1 MSADFES
8 QLHRTLQEIRRD
20 LPDPQPGPD
29 FWRRVNAQR
38 VRRPWWSGHQV
49 QAVAACLVIVA
60 VVGVVVAALQ
70 PSGSGAPA
78 ADGALLTPPVFASPT
93 AGDAAAQCETRAAVA
108 PTRTPAPAGDE
119 LVVIAVAASDLPDEV
134 PAGSRRIESPAFE
147 AIREVG
153 GCVVAWRLPADEVV
167 PSDVTRVSG
176 AHAKQFTT
184 ADAAGR
190 TVVYVV
196 ADDGRIYLAVSG
208 DVTAPDLAS
217 VLSAAVTPS

>member
-1 MSADFES
+1 MSPDFES
-8 QLHRTLQEIRRD
+8 QLRQTLRDVRRD

-29 FWRRVNAQR
+29 FWRRVAAQPT
-38 VRRPWWSGHQV
+38 RRPWWSAHQV

-60 VVGVVVAALQ
+60 VVGVVLAALQ
-70 PSGSGAPA
+70 PSGSGPPA
-78 ADGALLTPPVFASPT
+78 AGRPLLTPPAFASPT
-93 AGDAAAQCETRAAVA
+93 PGDAAQCAPEAAVA
-108 PTRTPAPAGDE
+108 PTRTPAPAGAD
-119 LVVIAVAASDLPDEV
+119 LVVDPAAASAPPAEV

-147 AIREVG
+147 TLREVG
-153 GCVVAWRLPADEVV
+153 GCVVAWRLPAAASV
-167 PSDVTRVSG
+167 PPGVTGVSG

-196 ADDGRIYLAVSG
+196 ADDGRIYLAISG